1 MVGRVDPVLV
11 QVTSMFDDEA
21 AALELAEGAVRAR
34 LAASA
39 QVEGPITSVHRWEG
53 EIHREREWRLVLKT
67 RPALAD
73 HLMLHVRAL
82 HTCDV
87 PEIIATPITGAS
99 PEYLAWATGGYDE
112 PRRTPAQDSGAP
124 S

>member
-1 MVGRVDPVLV
+1 
-11 QVTSMFDDEA
+11 MFDDEA
-21 AALELAEGAVRAR
+21 AALELAEGAVQAR

-39 QVEGPITSVHRWEG
+39 QVEGPITSVYRLEG

-67 RPALAD
+67 RPALVD
-73 HLMLHVRAL
+73 HLVLHVRAL

-87 PEIIATPITGAS
+87 PEIIVTPIVGAGI
-99 PEYLAWATGGYDE
+99 EYAAWATGGHDE
-112 PRRTPAQDSGAP
+112 PTRRTARSPGAL